1 MYARINLIKIKDDKK
16 EQAMSMMTEEII
28 PSYEGTEGLLSMG
41 AVMCDDT
48 TGLNMSIWT
57 DKASSDA
64 TESNLQSNIE
74 KGAEI
79 LDGAPEIYRGD
90 LALGAIYEDRPAGSG
105 EGDYAR
111 VVFAKVESE
120 EAVTNFLKE
129 KIFPIYKEAEGIYV
143 AGFVMD
149 GDTAI
154 SWNFWE
160 SEEAANK
167 VIPKFEEALSSAEG
181 VFVDEPTP
189 YTGSFYAGKNWIDF
203 PKGMQG

>member
-149 GDTAI
+149 GDTAV

-167 VIPKFEEALSSAEG
+167 AIPKFEEALSSAEG
-181 VFVDEPTP
+181 VFTDEPTP
-189 YTGSFYAGKNWIDF
+189 YTGNFYAGKNWIDF

>member
-1 MYARINLIKIKDDKK
+1 MYARINLIKIKEGSK
-16 EQAMSMMTEEII
+16 EKAMAMMSEEII
-28 PSYEGTEGLLSMG
+28 PSYEDTEGLLSMG
-41 AVMCDDT
+41 AIMCDET
-48 TGLNMSIWT
+48 TGLNISIWA
-57 DKASSDA
+57 DEASSTA

-74 KGAEI
+74 KGVEI

-90 LALGAIYEDRPAGSG
+90 LALGAVYEDRPAGEG
-105 EGDYAR
+105 EGAFAR
-111 VVFAKVESE
+111 VVFAKVESA

-129 KIFPIYKEAEGIYV
+129 KIFPIYKESEGIHV

-160 SEEAANK
+160 SEEAANQA
-167 VIPKFEEALSSAEG
+167 VPKFEEALSSAEG
-181 VFVDEPTP
+181 VFVGDPAA
-189 YTGSFYAGKNWIDF
+189 YMGNFYAGKNWIDF

>member
-90 LALGAIYEDRPAGSG
+90 LSPNKEPNWAPRTKITKPYPTVLPQPGS
-105 EGDYAR
+105 
-111 VVFAKVESE
+111 
-120 EAVTNFLKE
+120 L
-129 KIFPIYKEAEGIYV
+129 P
-143 AGFVMD
+143 
-149 GDTAI
+149 
-154 SWNFWE
+154 
-160 SEEAANK
+160 
-167 VIPKFEEALSSAEG
+167 LSTDKS
-181 VFVDEPTP
+181 DSP
-189 YTGSFYAGKNWIDF
+189 
-203 PKGMQG
+203 

>member
-1 MYARINLIKIKDDKK
+1 MNLKWKKKHSSSFNSQIKIKDDKK

-74 KGAEI
+74 KGAEF
-79 LDGAPEIYRGD
+79 LDGSPEIYRGD

-129 KIFPIYKEAEGIYV
+129 KICMTILLKLEILNRFFLIHFLKMSLFLIHLLY
-143 AGFVMD
+143 
-149 GDTAI
+149 
-154 SWNFWE
+154 
-160 SEEAANK
+160 
-167 VIPKFEEALSSAEG
+167 
-181 VFVDEPTP
+181 
-189 YTGSFYAGKNWIDF
+189 
-203 PKGMQG
+203 

>member
-90 LALGAIYEDRPAGSG
+90 LALGAIYEDRSA
-105 EGDYAR
+105 
-111 VVFAKVESE
+111 
-120 EAVTNFLKE
+120 AV
-129 KIFPIYKEAEGIYV
+129 
-143 AGFVMD
+143 
-149 GDTAI
+149 
-154 SWNFWE
+154 S
-160 SEEAANK
+160 
-167 VIPKFEEALSSAEG
+167 
-181 VFVDEPTP
+181 
-189 YTGSFYAGKNWIDF
+189 YTHLRAHET
-203 PKGMQG
+203 